1 MLGSGILDF
10 AIGLVFTF
18 LAVSLAAGAATET
31 IASALKW
38 RSHTLLKGIK
48 SLLNDPQ
55 GNELAAA
62 LYKHGLINPRS
73 DGSKASSWRT
83 NPAYIDPKQFAVAF
97 LEIIKGLPDPLD
109 GNEQP
114 AGQRVAGQ
122 QQGVAGQQQ
131 GAAGQ
136 QQGLAGQ
143 QQGAAGQQQGL
154 AGQQQGAAG
163 QQQGAAG
170 QQQGAAG
177 QQQPEAVG
185 QLKVQI
191 AKLRGDDS
199 GQLKS
204 MLNGIVE
211 RARGDETAIRTELST
226 WFDNSMDR
234 VSGAYKRWAQLWSF
248 VLALAIAAI
257 LNVSTIDIA
266 KSLWKQPV
274 DTKLI
279 AASTAQNP
287 PADYL
292 TTLDTLPIGWPSPGA
307 NPGAPKSSP
316 ATLRGLPPDSM
327 PQIGAASHAAPAA
340 SADTSANVFGF
351 FWRSPA
357 EWNWSRIG
365 GWLITAF
372 ATLFGAPFW
381 FDALQQLVRLKG
393 SGPSPAEK
401 KAHTAAST

>member
-122 QQGVAGQQQ
+122 QQGV
-131 GAAGQ
+131 
-136 QQGLAGQ
+136 
-143 QQGAAGQQQGL
+143 
-154 AGQQQGAAG
+154 
-163 QQQGAAG
+163 AG